1 MLAPKDVFLIT
12 GAGDLSYFAPVK
24 AEGDLAGL
32 FVVHGE
38 GGVARRQGTGWRGWG
53 HFSAQ
58 MEACKKKV
66 HDHRELCKMDMD
78 GF

>member
-38 GGVARRQGTGWRGWG
+38 GGVARRQGTGRRGWG
-53 HFSAQ
+53 NFSA
-58 MEACKKKV
+58 
-66 HDHRELCKMDMD
+66 
-78 GF
+78 